1 MLIPLCYFF
10 LYVYLVIVASPLYP
24 RHSSP
29 SWQMLQSLVAQ
40 VGTVDTACIWD
51 FRRYSQIQSQ
61 RLRVKVSYNIIIIIL
76 WVTTHTA
83 LFNPKKNLPQK
94 NDLPLSGE

>member
-1 MLIPLCYFF
+1 MLICFF
-10 LYVYLVIVASPLYP
+10 VIVASPLYP

-40 VGTVDTACIWD
+40 IGTVDTACIWD

-61 RLRVKVSYNIIIIIL
+61 RLKVKVSYNLIIII
-76 WVTTHTA
+76 
-83 LFNPKKNLPQK
+83 
-94 NDLPLSGE
+94 